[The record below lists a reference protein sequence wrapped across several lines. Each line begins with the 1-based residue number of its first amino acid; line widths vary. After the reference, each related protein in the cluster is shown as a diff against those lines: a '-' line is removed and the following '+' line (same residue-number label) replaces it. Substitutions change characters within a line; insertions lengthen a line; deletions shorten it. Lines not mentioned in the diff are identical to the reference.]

1 MTSPRSHGS
10 CRRGGHCLSCCRPG
24 TAARRWSR
32 PFALRKRTFTVSPRY
47 VQFPETPTLPGWIE
61 RAVAWY
67 RGGRGGGGGGG
78 GVGIS
83 SVMICENSRI
93 GHSPA
98 STQGQSIPPMW
109 T

>member
-1 MTSPRSHGS
+1 
-10 CRRGGHCLSCCRPG
+10 
-24 TAARRWSR
+24 
-32 PFALRKRTFTVSPRY
+32 VSPRY